1 MKKYLSLF
9 LIALMFCAVVS
20 VGCGG
25 RSSDSTDSEQTES
38 LTDNTGGDTDDYDPN
53 EEGRGTSGPTIDL
66 STITEAYTVHNGE
79 TLTGTL
85 SADVKISIADGAAI
99 ILRDANIDRSKFDKI
114 DWTTWTS

>member
-1 MKKYLSLF
+1 MKKLLVWLMLAVMF
-9 LIALMFCAVVS
+9 LAAITA
-20 VGCGG
+20 GCGG
-25 RSSDSTDSEQTES
+25 SSSDNSSTDSEQF
-38 LTDNTGGDTDDYDPN
+38 TDNTGGDTDDYDPN